1 MIKQP
6 PIRRRHPNITAR
18 QLAEAQGV
26 SIRTIQSIVAERRE
40 DFEQRAAERRKL
52 VFDMR
57 FHRGMAYDEIAT
69 AMNTTKAAV
78 TRLFFSAKK
87 ELAPDFPKGKRITTP
102 RRPSVQ
108 QRGSVSS

>member
-1 MIKQP
+1 MRISK
-6 PIRRRHPNITAR
+6 PIRKRHPNITAR
-18 QLAEAQGV
+18 ELATKFGV
-26 SIRTIQSIVAERRE
+26 CIRTVQNTVAESRE

-57 FHRGMAYDEIAT
+57 FHQRMPYNEIAT

-87 ELAPDFPKGKRITTP
+87 EHALDFPKGKRITTTQ
-102 RRPSVQ
+102 RPQ
-108 QRGSVSS
+108 AIAQ